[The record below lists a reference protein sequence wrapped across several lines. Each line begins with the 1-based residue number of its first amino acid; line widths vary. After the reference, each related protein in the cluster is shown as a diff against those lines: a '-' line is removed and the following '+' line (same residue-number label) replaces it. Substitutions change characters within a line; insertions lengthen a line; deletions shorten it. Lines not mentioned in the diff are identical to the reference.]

1 MLLLLQQQTK
11 PAPFRNG
18 QQMIGAGLLLR
29 AAVVILLVHNHP
41 MALKSGVLRIAT
53 SPG

>member
-1 MLLLLQQQTK
+1 MLLLLQRQTK

-18 QQMIGAGLLLR
+18 QQMVGAGLLLR
-29 AAVVILLVHNHP
+29 AAVVILLLHSRPVV
-41 MALKSGVLRIAT
+41 LESGVLRIAT